1 MSAGLYELNGII
13 SYSLNLEK
21 KLKRKPNA
29 KIIKVVENATEE
41 DLIALIKTTEKVST
55 DDNITLYYFYNPE
68 TQHTISSIY
77 QEVPEGYKKLNIKPG
92 DKFAYKRINNTLYIT
107 INNGEWRSAESYEQG
122 IATWYNTI

>member
-68 TQHTISSIY
+68 TQYTISSIY
-77 QEVPEGYKKLNIKPG
+77 QEVPEGYKKLNVKPG

-107 INNGEWRSAESYEQG
+107 INNGEWRSAESYERG
-122 IATWYNTI
+122 ITTWYNTI

>member
-55 DDNITLYYFYNPE
+55 DDNIILYYFYNPE
-68 TQHTISSIY
+68 TQYTISSIY
-77 QEVPEGYKKLNIKPG
+77 QEVPEGYKKLNIKSG
-92 DKFAYKRINNTLYIT
+92 DKFAYKRINNTL
-107 INNGEWRSAESYEQG
+107 S
-122 IATWYNTI
+122 